1 MSLRRSRLRSGS
13 MAIVGAAFVLFLA
26 VLAPSAHAAQQRFVL
41 NLRGT
46 GDGWVTSEPAG
57 IDCGIGFYEEED
69 TECDTVFESGTY
81 FVLTAHSDEHS
92 TFEGF
97 TGVHHSNCSGR
108 TQTCI
113 GTVEGPTEGDTRPTE
128 IDAKFTGGAY
138 PLKVTVTVAG
148 EGEGYV
154 TAYGPTFPEGIF
166 CGPAN
171 GTCGQSFPGGETVT
185 LEEEPSEGF
194 EFTGWTGD
202 CGGTAE
208 TCPLTMSANHSAT
221 ATFAKVAEKPKAEHH
236 DETPVTTPPT
246 TTPVVTPTT
255 PVAAVPPPPSNAFH
269 LGKAVVNKRNGTARV
284 KVVLPGPGQVTLKG
298 KRVKTFSKKVATSG
312 PVILPI
318 EPTGSSASELRRAG
332 SFATTVKVTFKPK
345 GGTARTVPLKVK
357 LLRSD

>member
-1 MSLRRSRLRSGS
+1 M
-13 MAIVGAAFVLFLA
+13 
-26 VLAPSAHAAQQRFVL
+26 
-41 NLRGT
+41 
-46 GDGWVTSEPAG
+46 
-57 IDCGIGFYEEED
+57 
-69 TECDTVFESGTY
+69 
-81 FVLTAHSDEHS
+81 
-92 TFEGF
+92 
-97 TGVHHSNCSGR
+97 HHSNCSGR

-138 PLKVTVTVAG
+138 PLKVTVAG

-171 GTCGQSFPGGETVT
+171 GTCGQSFPAGETVT
-185 LEEEPSEGF
+185 LEEEPSQGF

-236 DETPVTTPPT
+236 VETPVTTPPT
-246 TTPVVTPTT
+246 TTTPVTT
-255 PVAAVPPPPSNAFH
+255 VAAVSPPPSNAFH
-269 LGKAVVNKRNGTARV
+269 LGKPALNKRKGTARV
-284 KVVLPGPGQVTLKG
+284 KVVLPGPGQITLKG
-298 KRVKTFSKKVATSG
+298 KGVKTFSKKVATGG

-318 EPTGSSASELRRAG
+318 EASGPLAAEMRRSGSGAA
-332 SFATTVKVTFKPK
+332 TVKVTFTPK
-345 GGTARTVPLKVK
+345 GGSARTEQLKVK
-357 LLRSD
+357 LLRAS